1 MKPAARVQA
10 AIEILDRVIESAR
23 RNGPAADTIIG
34 DWIRGHR
41 YAGSKDKRAIREH
54 VYAAIRA
61 FGEIPQSG
69 RAAMIGLLG
78 EEPSL
83 FDGSPY
89 GPAPIADEE
98 PSAQRS
104 LLPGWLGSII
114 PRTEHAA
121 LLSRAPMD
129 LRVNR
134 AKANREE
141 MLEVLDNAGPI
152 SGLPDAIRLGENIRV
167 EEHPAWIEGKFE
179 VQDAGSQ
186 WIVAACSVAP
196 GMTVVDLCAG
206 AGGKTLALAAAM
218 GGEGRLIACD
228 TNRDRLQRMA
238 PRVQRAGVSGI
249 ETRLLN
255 PGQES
260 QQLADLEGQ
269 ADLVLIDAPCSGSGT
284 LRRNP
289 EARWRLTPDR
299 LDRLTALQAHVL
311 ALGAP
316 LVKPGGALVYAV
328 CSLIEA
334 EGAAGIAAFL
344 EEDSRWQAEDLAAL
358 PGQPDGMGKRLSP
371 AHNGTDGFFIA
382 RLARRC

>member
-54 VYAAIRA
+54 VYAAVRA
-61 FGEIPQSG
+61 FGEMPESG
-69 RAAMIGLLG
+69 RAAMLGLLG
-78 EEPSL
+78 KDAEL

-89 GPAPIADEE
+89 GPASIGDGE
-98 PSAQRS
+98 PVAVRS
-104 LLPGWLGSII
+104 LLPVWLGSLI
-114 PRTEHAA
+114 PEEEHEA

-134 AKANREE
+134 AKTTREV
-141 MLEVLDNAGPI
+141 VLRELPNAQAIP
-152 SGLPDAIRLGENIRV
+152 GLPDAIRLMENMRIDD
-167 EEHPAWIEGKFE
+167 HPAWNEGGIE

-186 WIVAACSVAP
+186 WVVAACAVSP

-206 AGGKTLALAAAM
+206 AGGKTLALAANM
-218 GGEGRLIACD
+218 DGTGRLVACD
-228 TNRDRLQRMA
+228 TNRDRLQRMT
-238 PRVQRAGVSGI
+238 PRAERAGVSGV
-249 ETRLLN
+249 EARLLN
-255 PGQES
+255 PGQEM
-260 QQLADLEGQ
+260 QQLTDLEGQ

-299 LDRLTALQAHVL
+299 LDRLTDLQAHVL
-311 ALGAP
+311 ALGAH
-316 LVKPGGALVYAV
+316 LVKPGGTLVYAV
-328 CSLIEA
+328 CSLIAA
-334 EGAAGIAAFL
+334 EGSAQIAAFL
-344 EEDSRWQAEDLAAL
+344 EKEKDWQADDLDSL
-358 PGQPDGMGKRLSP
+358 PGQPEGPGRRLSP
-371 AHNGTDGFFIA
+371 AHDGTDGFFIA